1 MVSTRALHVSWSS
14 VLMPNPFDTYMLHM
28 LIADL
33 VDLLDKIQSSWG
45 DACAVVPIF
54 GYRYACKSCSSHDVC
69 ESCFDAWAGGTG
81 RKGCGFDSHKL
92 GHKVMWYIISYTE
105 SKYSKTSTG
114 PWTTFQYLSTNAGV
128 MPNKLAK
135 QTLSTNPTDH
145 SFKLYKECKVSG
157 CCNISHAFR
166 SYRLFREAWSVLQQ
180 DQTFK
185 PVVKPAGGA
194 STKSAPKLK
203 PNDNCFLADT
213 VHCFSL
219 ILRRVNFLHVR
230 CLSGKIRASE

>member
-1 MVSTRALHVSWSS
+1 MGETVAEPAKLAEGYPQKQELAEVPKTAAEEKESAEKKRAAIVARVAAAKAEQEKAQRVVAFQEGKKKEIEEKGATLH
-14 VLMPNPFDTYMLHM
+14 FGEHQGITC
-28 LIADL
+28 
-33 VDLLDKIQSSWG
+33 
-45 DACAVVPIF
+45 DACSVVPIF

-81 RKGCGFDSHKL
+81 
-92 GHKVMWYIISYTE
+92 
-105 SKYSKTSTG
+105 
-114 PWTTFQYLSTNAGV
+114 V

-145 SFKLYKECKVSG
+145 SFKLYK
-157 CCNISHAFR
+157 
-166 SYRLFREAWSVLQQ
+166 

-203 PNDNCFLADT
+203 PNDNCD
-213 VHCFSL
+213 CG
-219 ILRRVNFLHVR
+219 
-230 CLSGKIRASE
+230 SGKKYKKCCMNK